1 MAKSMTTLTTSAPS
15 AHSPFS
21 GGILS
26 LPSGELILPAIGAES
41 TQVKVV
47 SNSSSI
53 YEGTF
58 RAAQF
63 SFPRLGYSDGIK
75 LPCHPSFFGYVDRY
89 RDFCAEMGIGL
100 APDGRSLTR
109 PDMDKLVRYL
119 AEHLTAL
126 GKSRGLGAGGHLTVV
141 MGISGDIDSATSALL
156 LARAIKEHGLNCSI
170 LGYHVQTDSTQKQRA
185 KRIDDLERFINSDR
199 PIIRIQRYNLR
210 NVVDEMSK
218 ALESPKD
225 ILGETV
231 ARGQQVPTAR
241 DSATRVHDLM
251 IAIRQ
256 WLTRETRGSCSINSV
271 EATEILLGNFTN
283 GELYSDWGPL
293 HFLQKELVI
302 WAFSELTESAGS
314 DFIRRWAQPLE
325 RLGNFYPRVDH
336 FEHKEN
342 SIRIEALDN
351 PFSPF
356 VFALNTSS
364 LCQDD
369 WGQLGAA
376 PGQFAAIPGKL
387 QLISGPVLH
396 SILDNLE
403 HFAGAPQEFI
413 DSRFGM
419 HPFRGD
425 VILSAML
432 FWQARQIRG
441 KDQRVFTQGPR
452 F

>member
-1 MAKSMTTLTTSAPS
+1 MTILTTSASVTPPLS
-15 AHSPFS
+15 SE
-21 GGILS
+21 GILS
-26 LPSGELILPAIGAES
+26 LSTGELIRLPIIDNA
-41 TQVKVV
+41 TQAGTATQPA
-47 SNSSSI
+47 SI
-53 YEGTF
+53 YDGSF
-58 RAAQF
+58 PAAQF
-63 SFPRLGYSDGIK
+63 SFPRPRQTDRIN
-75 LPCHPSFFGYVDRY
+75 LPCHPSFFSYVDRY
-89 RDFCAEMGIGL
+89 RDFSSEMGIKL
-100 APDGRSLTR
+100 APDGQSLTR
-109 PDMDKLVRYL
+109 PGMDKLVRYL
-119 AEHLTAL
+119 AEHLTEL
-126 GKSRGLGAGGHLTVV
+126 GKSRGLGTGGHLTVV

-156 LARAIKEHGLNCSI
+156 LAQAIKEHGLNCSI
-170 LGYHVQTDSTQKQRA
+170 LGYHVQTDSTQRQRA
-185 KRIDDLERFINSDR
+185 KRIDDLERFINADR

-210 NVVDEMSK
+210 SAVDEMSK

-241 DSATRVHDLM
+241 DSATRIHDLM

-293 HFLQKELVI
+293 HFLQKEQVI
-302 WAFSELTESAGS
+302 WAFHELTQSAGP
-314 DFIRRWAQPLE
+314 DFSRRWAQPLE

-336 FEHKEN
+336 FEHNEN
-342 SIRIEALDN
+342 GIRIEALDN

-356 VFALNTSS
+356 AFSPNISS
-364 LCQDD
+364 LSQDD
-369 WGQLGAA
+369 WGQLDAA

-403 HFAGAPQEFI
+403 HFTEAPQDFM

-419 HPFRGD
+419 HPFKGD
-425 VILSAML
+425 AILCAML

-441 KDQRVFTQGPR
+441 KDQRAFSQGPR